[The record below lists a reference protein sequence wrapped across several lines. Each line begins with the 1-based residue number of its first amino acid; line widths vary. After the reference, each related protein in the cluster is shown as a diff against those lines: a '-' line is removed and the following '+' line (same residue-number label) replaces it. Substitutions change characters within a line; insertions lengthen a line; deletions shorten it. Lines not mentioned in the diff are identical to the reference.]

1 MGSPSP
7 EIPFVSHLHPSLSL
21 SGVTVTIA
29 SFIAGTP
36 MYLDFSAF
44 SFHVPLKQSS
54 VISRFLHDLVHA
66 GCGTGIA
73 RRPTHPPVLLRRKI
87 LLWSFGNALGNC
99 WALTHVWGSYA
110 LSVQAMNLKSAYQ
123 EENRDVDRKP
133 RSPRGV
139 LTRSC

>member
-36 MYLDFSAF
+36 MYLDLSAF

-73 RRPTHPPVLLRRKI
+73 RRPTHPPVLLRRKNTI
-87 LLWSFGNALGNC
+87 VAIWKCSWQLL
-99 WALTHVWGSYA
+99 
-110 LSVQAMNLKSAYQ
+110 LSLSHAYISLIQ
-123 EENRDVDRKP
+123 LYSGGCRHNR
-133 RSPRGV
+133 SN
-139 LTRSC
+139 